1 MGGSPE
7 PVEATPTRPIGSRLA
22 WASERAIVALK
33 PGNAGGAKGPYFGCV
48 SEEEKE
54 EVIDDK
60 SATPRKIRELQKRLY
75 EKAKQVSHQSALREP
90 VAKSVGK
97 PDAGNRH
104 VRFDERGR
112 ETTGCQ

>member
-1 MGGSPE
+1 M
-7 PVEATPTRPIGSRLA
+7 
-22 WASERAIVALK
+22 K
-33 PGNAGGAKGPYFGCV
+33 PGNAGGAKGPYFGDV

-60 SATPRKIRELQKRLY
+60 SDTPRKIRELQKRLY

-112 ETTGCQ
+112 ETTGCLLAPVQRPSSTLPNPNSEHTPNSDPEL